1 MQGLLRTLVRIT
13 TPACMDYRALSLCFS
28 EEALAHNQS
37 RAQAKAQ
44 TLKASMP
51 LRESRRRRATPRVEH
66 AAQTVE
72 GSDAGLARA
81 FLFGLPCV
89 S

>member
-37 RAQAKAQ
+37 RAQAKPHA
-44 TLKASMP
+44 LKASQA
-51 LRESRRRRATPRVEH
+51 RRIGPPHATQTLE
-66 AAQTVE
+66 AAK
-72 GSDAGLARA
+72 SL
-81 FLFGLPCV
+81 FLISHVFPKQHET
-89 S
+89 